1 MYGKH
6 ILNTSK
12 QVSVEHTDS
21 SKNAV
26 DVTITRNGETLA
38 QPTTEYKKQ
47 YSVGDILS
55 ATIKPSYTFPSTYN
69 GGTPAGWDWNISMSG
84 SGSIKNRS
92 IKLRRKK
99 NPLTFNSS
107 PYYTFANTISNWN
120 DAHSMYIDCYDYS
133 TSHMRLGSY
142 MIFAIEACRG
152 CDPCAT
158 FNLTTPS
165 GTTYSKQTRI
175 QLQITDAEAAKAS
188 NGKLTYAL
196 SINNAPKITFSYNL
210 PIENYD
216 FPDPIT
222 IISGGN
228 THNEVYFNG
237 YNWETWDDDNNK
249 IATYYPGDKLIF
261 TYNPNH
267 EDYYFVRQ
275 DYNGVFY
282 LLESISITGSGF
294 SKSVSATFTY
304 PSEPNY
310 SDIVG
315 TYDAYNLSEGIEI
328 SSAPSVNLTA
338 KYNYRKLYANIP
350 KQDSAVYSYPEYIA
364 NISSNA
370 GRWLEENTFIP
381 GVLEIEVW
389 ELTSFMSNGHYVADG
404 YLTKIIV
411 TGKISGKQYINKNT
425 SVGIHTIWGCYE
437 PLTFTLTYSG
447 VESGG
452 TATYSKT
459 FSGG

>member
-55 ATIKPSYTFPSTYN
+55 ATIKPSYTFPSKYN

-107 PYYTFANTISNWN
+107 PYYTFANTVSNWN
-120 DAHSMYIDCYDYS
+120 DEHYIGIWNYDES
-133 TSHMRLGSY
+133 TSHMNLGSY
-142 MIFAIEACRG
+142 ITFAIEASRG

-249 IATYYPGDKLIF
+249 IATYYPGDRLIF
-261 TYNPNH
+261 TYNPNQG
-267 EDYYFVRQ
+267 DYYFVRQ
-275 DYNGVFY
+275 DYNGVLY

-304 PSEPNY
+304 PSQANY
-310 SDIVG
+310 SDTG
-315 TYDAYNLSEGIEI
+315 GSYDAYNLSEAIEI
-328 SSAPSVNLTA
+328 SSAPSVALTA
-338 KYNYRKLYANIP
+338 KYTYRKLCAYFP
-350 KQDSAVYSYPEYIA
+350 KEDSSVYSRPDYLGYV
-364 NISSNA
+364 SSDA
-370 GRWLEENTFIP
+370 GSWLEENSFAP
-381 GVLEIEVW
+381 GDIAVYAN
-389 ELTSFMSNGHYVADG
+389 ELTSFNTNGHYVG
-404 YLTKIIV
+404 EGRLTRIVV
-411 TGKISGKQYINKNT
+411 TGKISGKQYLNK
-425 SVGIHTIWGCYE
+425 SSYEWEYRLWGCYE
-437 PLTFTLTYSG
+437 PVTVSLTYSG